1 MLDPATAAQYAAAA
15 AANHGYDMY
24 KGIFQL
30 KKFQKLKWFFSIS
43 KKHLTRDLDE
53 WDFEFCYGKMNEEL
67 ILTQCLAK

>member
-30 KKFQKLKWFFSIS
+30 KKVSKISWKLKWFFSIS

-53 WDFEFCYGKMNEEL
+53 WDFKFCYGKMNEEL
-67 ILTQCLAK
+67 LLT